1 MYKFKINHFISS
13 VVTMCD
19 TIICVVSNTFNSV
32 FMLNNVFVKLSCF
45 FLDNNMNNW
54 LLTRRFFLVDA
65 LSGKENDL
73 GKPPRVIRIAS
84 KITIR

>member
-1 MYKFKINHFISS
+1 
-13 VVTMCD
+13 MCC
-19 TIICVVSNTFNSV
+19 TIICVVPNTFHPFYV
-32 FMLNNVFVKLSCF
+32 LNKTCLKLSCF
-45 FLDNNMNNW
+45 LLGSNMNNW

-65 LSGKENDL
+65 LSGIENDL